1 MSTVSLRVYD
11 LSQGMART
19 MSPALLGKQI
29 DGIWH
34 TGIVVFGREYYFGG
48 GICADLPGA
57 TPYGQPIDVQSM
69 GSTNK
74 TLDQFR
80 SFLSSISHRFTFASY
95 HLLDNNCNNFSDT
108 CCRFLVDK
116 GIPRYILDL
125 PAQAMN
131 SPLGPMIRPIIEQMQ
146 VAIQHN
152 SVGHEVQLPPNSSA
166 VNPSATEA
174 SHEPPVVKITEPQRA
189 QTVSLSYCATPI
201 TLSKGDPK
209 LITKRLLQVS
219 PSATP
224 ADPSSLI
231 QLSLSLPP
239 QQAFPAL
246 DLIRLHIPTDP
257 HLALQF
263 ATQFE
268 TFSSH
273 FITPDK
279 APHSSAIMTLRAA
292 LNCFVHPAPTKH
304 FAAPEDL
311 NIIVEPIC
319 TALTHTHVGVRK
331 TAALLALNLAGAHN
345 RNPELPALPEE
356 QVSYLMLHIVERL
369 NAHAYDDED
378 SRALLTA
385 LIVLADG
392 DPDAAVSVK
401 VFGLL
406 PDDLEKAKSCQ
417 DEATRKVATD
427 LATTLRSGL
436 RASEEQVLH

>member
-1 MSTVSLRVYD
+1 MSAVSLRVYD

-57 TPYGQPIDVQSM
+57 TPYGQPLDVQSM
-69 GSTNK
+69 GTTNK

-80 SFLSSISHRFTFASY
+80 FFLSSISHQFTFASY
-95 HLLDNNCNNFSDT
+95 HLLDNNCNNFTDT

-125 PAQAMN
+125 PAQAMS

-152 SVGHEVQLPPNSSA
+152 SVGHEVQLPSNSSA
-166 VNPSATEA
+166 ANPRATQTSREA
-174 SHEPPVVKITEPQRA
+174 PVVKITQPQRTR
-189 QTVSLSYCATPI
+189 TVSLPYCANPI
-201 TLSKGDPK
+201 TLSKGDRS
-209 LITKRLLQVS
+209 LITTRLLQIS
-219 PSATP
+219 PTATP
-224 ADPSSLI
+224 SDPLSLI
-231 QLSLSLPP
+231 PLSLSLPP

-263 ATQFE
+263 ATQFPS
-268 TFSSH
+268 FSSH
-273 FITPDK
+273 FINSDN

-304 FAAPEDL
+304 FSTPDNL
-311 NIIVEPIC
+311 QTIVDPIC
-319 TALTHTHVGVRK
+319 TAFTHTHVAVRK
-331 TAALLALNLAGAHN
+331 TAALLALNLAGAQT
-345 RNPELPALPEE
+345 RNPELPELPEE
-356 QVSYLMLHIVERL
+356 HVSCLMLHIVGL
-369 NAHAYDDED
+369 LTAHGYDHED

-406 PDDLEKAKSCQ
+406 PDDLEQAKSCQ
-417 DEATRKVATD
+417 DEAIRKVAID
-427 LATTLRSGL
+427 LATTLRHGL
-436 RASEEQVLH
+436 LASEEQQGH